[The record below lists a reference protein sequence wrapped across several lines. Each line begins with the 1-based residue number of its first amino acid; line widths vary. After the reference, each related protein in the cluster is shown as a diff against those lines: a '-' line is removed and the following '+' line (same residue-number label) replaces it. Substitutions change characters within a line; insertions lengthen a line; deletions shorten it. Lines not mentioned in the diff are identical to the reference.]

1 MSFKADP
8 AGIRE
13 FGDTIGGLTDDA
25 GAAVRYAQQWLD
37 LGYAEGR
44 MFFTVVQ
51 AATGARQALE
61 QLYNRL
67 GTLTTASATEL
78 RKAAHFYETTD
89 AAAAERLDRTY

>member
-25 GAAVRYAQQWLD
+25 NGAARYATQWLN
-37 LGYAEGR
+37 LGYAEAR
-44 MFFTVVQ
+44 MFFSVVQ
-51 AATGARQALE
+51 AADGARAALDR
-61 QLYNRL
+61 LYGRL
-67 GTLTTASATEL
+67 STLTTASATEL
-78 RKAAHFYETTD
+78 QKAAHFYETTD